1 MRKLKLRAKRFLPL
15 LLALAVLFSSASPAL
30 GAETVSDAAST
41 IQLMKTEGD
50 VSVTNRSGRALSVRK
65 DMRLYSG
72 YHAKTEEGSYAWVN
86 LDSSKLIKLDEV
98 SEAEVRKSG
107 KKLEVL
113 LDSGNLYFDVS
124 QPLDRTESLNIR
136 TSTMIVGIRGTCG
149 WVKMFDAWHAQV
161 YLLEGRVEC
170 SVTDP
175 ATGESRTTV
184 LQGGETAEFVVYP
197 QGQTGERCEIIRESY
212 SEEEIDGFVL
222 VELVKDQ
229 PLCEKIYADSSLDV
243 LGRYDQDSAQKRL
256 EEDQAAMGE
265 KLGQIEKDLSA
276 QDNHVSQDPV
286 WDGGSKDSGGSDSSG
301 GGSDSSGGDSGSGD
315 SGGSTTAPE
324 SSVVTLTMPVTD
336 MALQQALNRPA
347 VRQVAVAPGAAPS
360 TLDIGISMAVDS
372 GKTLTLNSGVPVRVQ
387 GSLTVNGTVDAGDD
401 LTNDGT
407 VTVNSANTLRVAGS
421 LTNNGAMTVTA
432 TGRCVTEGAFTN
444 SAGASLALTEGAQV
458 LAGRFVLTAPVE
470 GWSVSSTQSD
480 GYYRLE
486 PSASEPSV
494 PEDPGVT
501 AGDFTVTGGALD
513 TDFSY
518 ADGVLTIL
526 TDTALT
532 IKNTDPST
540 ATTDRILVTKDQAA
554 NITLAGVNIGTSDAA
569 AFEIPMNSKGDVTIT
584 LASGTENTLISGGE
598 YAGLSK
604 HVRNDTSSGHSTPT
618 AAQMGGTLTI
628 QGSGKLT
635 AQSAGGAGIG
645 GGSIRTAGFINV
657 CSTANIAITGGT
669 IIATGGAN
677 SAGIGGGSASDAFN
691 IFISGT
697 ADVTATGGSS
707 GGAGIGGGYESN
719 GGSVSGV
726 PGIVIAGGK
735 VTATGGDFGGA
746 GIGGGYRGNSGKIE
760 ITGGTIT
767 AAGKDRAAGIG
778 GGTKYDGASGAGVN
792 GGEATVIISGGAI
805 TATGGSNGG
814 PGIGSGGCSNTYSG
828 SATVNISGSAVV
840 TATGGGGAPGIG
852 CGIGTSAT
860 NNASGHITISDSAD
874 VTGNVSVNRGSFT
887 ISGGEVKSSDGNA
900 VTAADGV
907 TLTLTGGTITCDAS
921 NYSALSLGNTKD
933 FPDECKTVIRGKDF
947 AMQTLPNG
955 YANNQHDDD
964 KYYYLEPSAAAGG
977 FTVIGGTENVDYS
990 LTADERGQN
999 TLTILTD
1006 KALTIRNA
1014 NPDTATTDHILVA
1027 DGVSANVTLAGVN
1040 IDTSNVSGGAAAFAI
1055 APGSTGNVTVT
1066 LADGTTNTLASP
1078 GTHAGLET
1086 TAREGGGGG
1095 MLTITGTGTLAAGS
1109 VYAGSGTDVSAGI
1122 GAPYLRPTGNI
1133 TIAGGTLS
1141 GSSGYG
1147 APFIGEYNG
1156 TSTSDLTAT
1165 LRITGGTI
1173 TGDITVINK
1182 ANLTVSGGTVTGNIS
1197 ASSFDMSDGTVNGAV
1212 SGITDS
1218 FTISGGEIVSDA
1230 KKDYTVSVDQTAT
1243 VHLNGG
1249 TITNNCTSEASGR
1262 YGAIFITESI
1272 SAIEGEIKTDI
1283 RGKKDDLMALCRLT
1297 PDTLYGPYTPDG
1309 YAVRGPADDGY
1320 YHLVYAPTGDFTV
1333 TGGTQDS
1340 DYSYADGV
1348 LTILTGTPLTI
1359 QNTDPSTATTDCIL
1373 VADGVSANITL
1384 AGVNID
1390 VSGTGSAGSS
1400 SAAGEFG
1407 EAAFKAGSGG
1417 TVTVTLTG
1425 TNTLLGGHGRA
1436 GLEAGETADSTL
1448 IVQGSGA
1455 LTATGGSIYTYQEL
1469 GSYYSSGSGAGIGA
1483 SYGNGPGNIVI
1494 EGGTITANSTGM
1506 ANSVGI
1512 GSNTLPADSANSVQ
1526 ITGGT
1531 ITGGPSLTDRS
1542 VITKQLTMSGG
1553 TVNGDIAAS
1562 RFDMSAGTVNG
1573 RVLAVRSSFTI
1584 SGGEIASSDRRTVEA
1599 ASDLASVLITVNLNG
1614 GTITN
1619 NSNEADCSAILI
1631 GQYTTITGA
1640 IETDIRS
1647 KSGETLI
1654 VWSNSPTDYTPYTP
1668 DGYAVTGPDETGYYH
1683 LTPWT
1688 KTTINY
1694 QNATAEAI
1702 QTAFESS
1709 DEVYLATNSTNKIF
1723 INIADDLTIPAGKT
1737 LSVEENSRLVIGQEG
1752 VSAPTFTVNGTLKVG
1767 TELGVYGALNIA
1779 EGGVLDVPSYV
1790 YVYNGASIQNSGR
1803 FVMRFSG
1810 RALVGYT
1817 GSSIVNNATGTLEAL
1832 EPNELSAASVTNSGT
1847 ISNFYNITGL
1857 TMLGGEI
1864 TANTTG
1870 AILFLTDSTSL
1881 RGGIITQENPSS
1893 AVARYPAA
1901 EYTLPNDISTDLRGR
1916 GTALLKDSTGT
1927 DVTETKGYTAE
1938 LREDGYYY
1946 LVKKEENP

>member
-1 MRKLKLRAKRFLPL
+1 MRKLNLCAKGL
-15 LLALAVLFSSASPAL
+15 LSLTLALAVLLTSAAPVL
-30 GAETVSDAAST
+30 GAETVSDKAST

-50 VSVTNRSGRALSVRK
+50 VSVANGSGRNLSVRA
-65 DMRLYSG
+65 DMRLYNG
-72 YHAKTEEGSYAWVN
+72 YHTKTKEKSYAWVN

-124 QPLDRTESLNIR
+124 EPLDQTENLSIR

-149 WVKMFDAWHAQV
+149 WVKMLDAWHAQV

-170 SVTDP
+170 GVTDP
-175 ATGESRTTV
+175 VTGESRTTV

-197 QGQTGERCEIIRESY
+197 EGRTGERCDIIRQTY
-212 SEEEIDGFVL
+212 SEERIDGFVL
-222 VELVKDQ
+222 VELVEDR
-229 PLCEKIYADSSLDV
+229 PLCEKIYADSKLDI
-243 LGRYDQDSAQKRL
+243 LGHFNEDSAQSRL
-256 EEDQAAMGE
+256 EADQASMGE
-265 KLGQIEKDLSA
+265 KLNQTEKAQST
-276 QDNHVSQDPV
+276 QDNRVSQDPV
-286 WDGGSKDSGGSDSSG
+286 WDSGSKDSGDSDSS
-301 GGSDSSGGDSGSGD
+301 SSGGDSGTVSEP
-315 SGGSTTAPE
+315 SA
-324 SSVVTLTMPVTD
+324 VTLTMPVTD
-336 MALQQALNRPA
+336 MAVQQALNRPA
-347 VRQVAVAPGAAPS
+347 TRQVIVAPGTASAA
-360 TLDIGISMAVDS
+360 LDVGINMTVDR

-387 GSLTVNGTVDAGDD
+387 GSLTVNGTVDAGDN

-407 VTVNSANTLRVAGS
+407 VTVNSANTLRVRGN
-421 LTNNGAMTVTA
+421 LTNNNTMTVTA
-432 TGRCVTEGAFTN
+432 TGRSITEGTFTN
-444 SAGASLALTEGAQV
+444 NAALALTEGAQV
-458 LAGRFVLTAPVE
+458 LAKRFALAAPVE
-470 GWSVSSTQSD
+470 GWSVTELQSD
-480 GYYRLE
+480 GYYHLAADSTPE
-486 PSASEPSV
+486 PEPE
-494 PEDPGVT
+494 PEPGVT
-501 AGDFTVTGGALD
+501 AGAFTVSGGAQD

-554 NITLAGVNIGTSDAA
+554 NLTLAGVNIGTSDAA

-584 LASGTENTLISGGE
+584 LASGTENTLISDGN

-707 GGAGIGGGYESN
+707 GGAGIGGGYESH

-778 GGTKYDGASGAGVN
+778 GGTKYDGAFGAGVN

-887 ISGGEVKSSDGNA
+887 ISGGEVKSSDGNT

-907 TLTLTGGTITCDAS
+907 TLNLTGGTITCDAS

-947 AMQTLPNG
+947 AMQSLPNG
-955 YANNQHDDD
+955 YANNLHDDD
-964 KYYYLEPSAAAGG
+964 KYYYLEPSAAAGD
-977 FTVIGGTENVDYS
+977 FTVIGGTLDTDYS
-990 LTADERGQN
+990 Y
-999 TLTILTD
+999 
-1006 KALTIRNA
+1006 
-1014 NPDTATTDHILVA
+1014 A
-1027 DGVSANVTLAGVN
+1027 DGVLTVKTTTPLTISSTENTQDTIVVAKDVDADITLAGVN
-1040 IDTSNVSGGAAAFAI
+1040 INVDDKNYSWDAANKKIAFQVEKDSSGR
-1055 APGSTGNVTVT
+1055 VKVT
-1066 LADGTTNTLASP
+1066 LASGTANFLTSGAGHS
-1078 GTHAGLET
+1078 GLE
-1086 TAREGGGGG
+1086 
-1095 MLTITGTGTLAAGS
+1095 MDSSTGTLTIEGPGALTAQGG
-1109 VYAGSGTDVSAGI
+1109 VGSGTGIGGSYEGKGNCTIIINGGDITAIGASPSRNGGKQGFGGAGI
-1122 GAPYLRPTGNI
+1122 GTSMGNARVTINGGNI
-1133 TIAGGTLS
+1133 TAYGGKINVVGSDYSCVGIGASTGTAGTVTINGGTVNAF
-1141 GSSGYG
+1141 GTVGIGNRDDY
-1147 APFIGEYNG
+1147 FIN
-1156 TSTSDLTAT
+1156 STAT
-1165 LRITGGTI
+1165 VTITGGTVNATGTQLGIGRRDDDNNNASSNI
-1173 TGDITVINK
+1173 TISGD
-1182 ANLTVSGGTVTGNIS
+1182 ANVTASTDNASGPAIGGTNAAITVTGTPTVRGNRENLV
-1197 ASSFDMSDGTVNGAV
+1197 SSV
-1212 SGITDS
+1212 
-1218 FTISGGEIVSDA
+1218 
-1230 KKDYTVSVDQTAT
+1230 
-1243 VHLNGG
+1243 
-1249 TITNNCTSEASGR
+1249 
-1262 YGAIFITESI
+1262 
-1272 SAIEGEIKTDI
+1272 
-1283 RGKKDDLMALCRLT
+1283 
-1297 PDTLYGPYTPDG
+1297 PDG

-1340 DYSYADGV
+1340 DYSYADGA
-1348 LTILTGTPLTI
+1348 LTILTDKALTI
-1359 QNTDPSTATTDCIL
+1359 RNIDPDTPTTDCI
-1373 VADGVSANITL
+1373 VVDGGVNANVTL
-1384 AGVNID
+1384 AGVNIN
-1390 VSGTGSAGSS
+1390 VSGTGKAGSS
-1400 SAAGEFG
+1400 SEAGELG
-1407 EAAFKAGSGG
+1407 QAAFKAGSGG

-1436 GLEAGETADSTL
+1436 GLETGETADSTL

-1455 LTATGGSIYTYQEL
+1455 LTATGGGIYQSFY
-1469 GSYYSSGSGAGIGA
+1469 GSGAGIGA

-1494 EGGTITANSTGM
+1494 AGGTITASSTGM
-1506 ANSVGI
+1506 TTSVGI
-1512 GSNTLPADSANSVQ
+1512 GSNTLPEDSANSVQ

-1531 ITGGPSLTDRS
+1531 ITGGPSSTDRS

-1562 RFDMSAGTVNG
+1562 SFNMSAGKVNG

-1599 ASDLASVLITVNLNG
+1599 ASDLESVPITVNLNG

-1619 NSNEADCSAILI
+1619 NSNGAAGDCSAILI

-1654 VWSNSPTDYTPYTP
+1654 VCSNSPTDYTPYTP
-1668 DGYAVTGPDETGYYH
+1668 DGYAVSTLQSDGYYH
-1683 LTPWT
+1683 LVPWT
-1688 KTTINY
+1688 KTTLSSDGL
-1694 QNATAEAI
+1694 TAAAI
-1702 QTAFESS
+1702 QNELDKADV
-1709 DEVYLATNSTNKIF
+1709 DEVYISGSGPVTL
-1723 INIADDLTIPAGKT
+1723 DRELTIPGGKV
-1737 LSVEENSRLVIGQEG
+1737 LSLSDTVNLTVSDSASLVNNGTIDLNSRSL
-1752 VSAPTFTVNGTLKVG
+1752 TVNGTL
-1767 TELGVYGALNIA
+1767 
-1779 EGGVLDVPSYV
+1779 
-1790 YVYNGASIQNSGR
+1790 
-1803 FVMRFSG
+1803 
-1810 RALVGYT
+1810 
-1817 GSSIVNNATGTLEAL
+1817 
-1832 EPNELSAASVTNSGT
+1832 TNSGV
-1847 ISNFYNITGL
+1847 IKNCYNLAL
-1857 TMLGGEI
+1857 TAPGSKLVMLDGEI
-1864 TANTTG
+1864 SGMGATTWMISVANSPSLILTG
-1870 AILFLTDSTSL
+1870 GTITYEGSSGYLIGALFETDTILPDNLGTPNATVFRSL
-1881 RGGIITQENPSS
+1881 
-1893 AVARYPAA
+1893 ARS
-1901 EYTLPNDISTDLRGR
+1901 LLGNDM
-1916 GTALLKDSTGT
+1916 AN
-1927 DVTETKGYTAE
+1927 VTETMGYQAE

>member
-1 MRKLKLRAKRFLPL
+1 MRKLKLRAKGFLPL

-72 YHAKTEEGSYAWVN
+72 YHAKTEEESYAWVN

-421 LTNNGAMTVTA
+421 LTNNNTMTVTA

-540 ATTDRILVTKDQAA
+540 ATTDHIVVSANVNA
-554 NITLAGVNIGTSDAA
+554 NITLAGVNINAPDSNIYAFHIDYAETETGT
-569 AFEIPMNSKGDVTIT
+569 GTGTVTVT
-584 LASGTENTLISGGE
+584 LAGTNSLQR
-598 YAGLSK
+598 GLF
-604 HVRNDTSSGHSTPT
+604 RPGLNARG
-618 AAQMGGTLTI
+618 AAQLTIGGTGTLTDDGPVADEPQPI
-628 QGSGKLT
+628 IEANHLTMNGGTVDGEITASSFALNSGTVNGNVNVDNSLT
-635 AQSAGGAGIG
+635 M
-645 GGSIRTAGFINV
+645 TAGAV
-657 CSTANIAITGGT
+657 
-669 IIATGGAN
+669 
-677 SAGIGGGSASDAFN
+677 
-691 IFISGT
+691 
-697 ADVTATGGSS
+697 
-707 GGAGIGGGYESN
+707 N
-719 GGSVSGV
+719 GKISVSSF
-726 PGIVIAGGK
+726 AMTGGK
-735 VTATGGDFGGA
+735 V
-746 GIGGGYRGNSGKIE
+746 
-760 ITGGTIT
+760 
-767 AAGKDRAAGIG
+767 
-778 GGTKYDGASGAGVN
+778 N
-792 GGEATVIISGGAI
+792 GE
-805 TATGGSNGG
+805 
-814 PGIGSGGCSNTYSG
+814 
-828 SATVNISGSAVV
+828 
-840 TATGGGGAPGIG
+840 
-852 CGIGTSAT
+852 
-860 NNASGHITISDSAD
+860 
-874 VTGNVSVNRGSFT
+874 VSVILIGDSPSFT
-887 ISGGEVKSSDGNA
+887 ISGGEIVSSKNHA

-1320 YHLVYAPTGDFTV
+1320 YHLVSAPTGDFTV
-1333 TGGTQDS
+1333 TGGTKGT

-1348 LTILTGTPLTI
+1348 LTILTDTALTI
-1359 QNTDPSTATTDCIL
+1359 QNTDPSVATDDCIL
-1373 VADGVSANITL
+1373 VNDGVNANITL

-1390 VSGTGSAGSS
+1390 VSGTGTAGSS

-1448 IVQGSGA
+1448 IVRGSGA

-1494 EGGTITANSTGM
+1494 AGGTITASSTGM
-1506 ANSVGI
+1506 TTSVGI
-1512 GSNTLPADSANSVQ
+1512 GSNTLPEDSANSVQ

-1531 ITGGPSLTDRS
+1531 ITGGSSSTDRS

-1562 RFDMSAGTVNG
+1562 SFDMSAGKVNG
-1573 RVLAVRSSFTI
+1573 RVLAVRNSFTI

-1599 ASDLASVLITVNLNG
+1599 ASNLASVPITVNLNG

-1654 VWSNSPTDYTPYTP
+1654 VCSNSPTDYTPYTP
-1668 DGYAVTGPDETGYYH
+1668 NGYAVTGPDETGYYH

-1946 LVKKEENP
+1946 LEKEENP